1 MNRSQRHIHRWVWLS
16 IIIILPLAI
25 YFSLKDVSFNQYGHG
40 DTASIATNDQK
51 LVYEEAGLTA
61 TVLESAEGNK
71 LQLILGEPLK
81 NASVLVYIPGSN
93 GQKDRLLGQL
103 KGVGTYVYNLNTRP
117 EEIILYDAI
126 KETEIKRLELK
137 WD

>member
-40 DTASIATNDQK
+40 DTVSIATNDQK